1 MGVQL
6 LVLISNALEM
16 IEFGCYLD
24 QISEMIDA
32 VAEVKGVSYDFLRHQ
47 G

>member
-16 IEFGCYLD
+16 IEFVCYLD

-32 VAEVKGVSYDFLRHQ
+32 IAEINGVSYDFLRHQ